1 MDKQTKNNLLKIV
14 KRNYDEIADDFSE
27 TRKKV
32 LWPEI
37 AKLAGMVKSGDKVLD
52 AGCGNGRLLMAFVG
66 KKINYLGV
74 DGSVELIKIA
84 KKNFACS
91 EIDRRLLRR
100 DYAPRNDNAN
110 YEFKNVD
117 ILTLDKLLEKNFDYV
132 FCVAV
137 LHHLPGKESR
147 VRALEQMKNKLKP
160 GGKIILTVWNL
171 WGRKKFRRLILKFFL
186 LKLVGK
192 NKMDAGDILFSWKNG
207 KGAETSERYYHAF
220 AENGLKE
227 IAASAGL
234 EMEKIYKD
242 EYNYYL
248 ILRKPVILV

>member
-1 MDKQTKNNLLKIV
+1 MDKQTENNLLKIV
-14 KRNYDEIADDFSE
+14 QRNYDEIADDFSE

-37 AKLAGMVKSGDKVLD
+37 AKLAGMVKNGDKVLD
-52 AGCGNGRLLMAFVG
+52 AGCGNGRLLPAFAE
-66 KKINYLGV
+66 KKISYLGV
-74 DGSVELIKIA
+74 DGSEKLIEIA
-84 KKNFACS
+84 KKK
-91 EIDRRLLRR
+91 
-100 DYAPRNDNAN
+100 NAK
-110 YEFKNVD
+110 FQVGD
-117 ILTLDKLLEKNFDYV
+117 ILKLDKLPEKNFDYV

-160 GGKIILTVWNL
+160 GGKIILTIWNL
-171 WGRKKFRRLILKFFL
+171 WARKRFRRLILKFFL
-186 LKLVGK
+186 LKLAGK

-207 KGAETSERYYHAF
+207 KGAEASERYYHAF
-220 AENGLKE
+220 TENGLKK
-227 IAASAGL
+227 IVASAGL

-242 EYNYYL
+242 EYNYYT